1 MRTPAWLGSGMPLLF
16 VLLWSTGF
24 LGAKFGLPYA
34 EPFTFLAI
42 RLLLAAA
49 LLGALRPA
57 QRCAL
62 AGLGTA
68 GRACRGRRPAG
79 PWPVPGRGVPRHRAR
94 HVGRPDLPV
103 GRPATAGY
111 RGPGRHLARRAG
123 QPPAMAGTGA
133 RPGWRSPGGTR
144 PHPRWR
150 RRPGLGRGAGGTG
163 GDHLRHAVPEALL
176 RRHGPAH
183 RRRRPVP
190 GQRRPARPR
199 RPAFRKPRG
208 AVEHAVRADPRLAG
222 AGTLVRRRRPALHA
236 DPAWR
241 RVEGGEPVLP
251 GAASD
256 RAGLL
261 AAVRRAP
268 GAGGDR
274 RHAAGD
280 ARRRAG
286 QLAGPARLRPQWL

>member
-49 LLGALRPA
+49 LLAAFALLSGAPWPGSAR
-57 QRCAL
+57 L
-62 AGLGTA
+62 AGHVAVAGLLVHGLYLG
-68 GRACRGRRPAG
+68 
-79 PWPVPGRGVPRHRAR
+79 GVFLAIEHGMSA
-94 HVGRPDLPV
+94 RPDLPV

-150 RRPGLGRGAGGTG
+150 RRPGLGCGAGGTG

-190 GQRRPARPR
+190 GQRRRCSASPRCFSKAARCS
-199 RPAFRKPRG
+199 G
-208 AVEHAVRADPRLAG
+208 
-222 AGTLVRRRRPALHA
+222 
-236 DPAWR
+236 
-241 RVEGGEPVLP
+241 
-251 GAASD
+251 
-256 RAGLL
+256 
-261 AAVRRAP
+261 
-268 GAGGDR
+268 
-274 RHAAGD
+274 
-280 ARRRAG
+280 ARRSC
-286 QLAGPARLRPQWL
+286 

>member
-1 MRTPAWLGSGMPLLF
+1 MRTR
-16 VLLWSTGF
+16 
-24 LGAKFGLPYA
+24 
-34 EPFTFLAI
+34 LA
-42 RLLLAAA
+42 RQRHAAA
-49 LLGALRPA
+49 LRAALEHWIPRRQVRPAVRRALHLPGHPPAPRGRPAGRLRPA

-111 RGPGRHLARRAG
+111 RGPGRRLARRAG

-133 RPGWRSPGGTR
+133 RPGWRSPGGAR

-150 RRPGLGRGAGGTG
+150 RRPGLGRGAGGAG

-190 GQRRPARPR
+190 GQRRLL
-199 RPAFRKPRG
+199 G
-208 AVEHAVRADPRLAG
+208 
-222 AGTLVRRRRPALHA
+222 
-236 DPAWR
+236 
-241 RVEGGEPVLP
+241 
-251 GAASD
+251 
-256 RAGLL
+256 L
-261 AAVRRAP
+261 AALLSK
-268 GAGGDR
+268 
-274 RHAAGD
+274 AARCSG
-280 ARRRAG
+280 ARRSC
-286 QLAGPARLRPQWL
+286 